1 MSQILSQSDWYEI
14 RAADESAA
22 IDLYGD
28 IGADWQAETLAAA
41 GFVKAVAGISAKTI
55 DVRINSY
62 GGSVY
67 DGLAIYNALRSHG
80 AKIRTFNEGIAASI
94 ASLIYMAG
102 DERVM
107 AENAQLMIHAPW
119 TIALG
124 NANELRD
131 MADTLDRV
139 SKSMASSYASSGMDK
154 GEILALLMDGKDHW
168 YSADEAKEAGFATE
182 VTERSAVA
190 AKYQSNRFVNR
201 GTRHEVSKG
210 VDMTDKAAGQT
221 TTQDP
226 KPTQPVTPVAAA
238 PEQKP
243 YARSTAESQQLIA
256 LFKAHLGKPGI
267 DDLKDSVLADS
278 SVSPEAAG
286 LQILAALGR
295 DQSPARAPGIETVED
310 TTDKFRAAAA
320 DAILAQTTEGAAAK
334 ANLQGNPY
342 AGMRPSQ
349 IARVCMERN
358 GIKVMAHDPD
368 GIFRQMRGSAMFTQG
383 TGDFPVILENV
394 MHKVLREN
402 YKAQEDTWSRFCAV
416 SSASDFRPHNRYR
429 GGSIANLDQVN
440 EHGEFINKAIP
451 DGEKTTVSTETKGNI
466 INITRQALV
475 NDDMGYFV
483 SLAALFGRAAKRTI
497 EDEVYALLNMNSGN
511 GPTMADG
518 NPFFHASRGNI
529 ATGAVPSMAVLK
541 AMRIQMLSQKDKDG
555 NEWLDFRPDLSLSG
569 FSVAD
574 DIRAVLEAQYDP
586 DVVQKFQR
594 PNVVRGMLRDIVETP
609 RLASA
614 NAFYLFADKNI
625 AAPVDVTFLNG
636 VQEPFLDYEAGFDID
651 GFRWKVRLDVKAN
664 PGDPRGAIR
673 NPGA

>member
-154 GEILALLMDGKDHW
+154 DEILSLLMDGKDHW
-168 YSADEAKEAGFATE
+168 YSADEAKAAGFATE

-190 AKYQSNRFVNR
+190 AKYEANRFVNR
-201 GTRHEVSKG
+201 GTRHGISNG

-221 TTQDP
+221 TTQD
-226 KPTQPVTPVAAA
+226 KKEDQVTQQAA
-238 PEQKP
+238 PEPKP

-267 DDLKDSVLADS
+267 DDLKDAVLADAT
-278 SVSPEAAG
+278 VSPDAAG

-310 TTDKFRAAAA
+310 TDDKFAAAA
-320 DAILAQTTEGAAAK
+320 IDAILARTTYGVEERK
-334 ANLQGNPY
+334 RLQGNPY
-342 AGMRPSQ
+342 AGMRLVD
-349 IARVCMERN
+349 IAKASLTRKGE
-358 GIKVMAHDPD
+358 KLKSHDP
-368 GIFRQMRGSAMFTQG
+368 IEVFKQVQASAMFTQG
-383 TGDFPVILENV
+383 TGDFPVLLESV
-394 MHKVLREN
+394 MHKTLVGAYEH
-402 YKAQEDTWSRFCAV
+402 ATDTWTRFCKV
-416 SSASDFRPHNRYR
+416 GSVVDFRLHNRYR
-429 GGSIANLDQVN
+429 AGSFSNLDIVN
-440 EHGEFINKAIP
+440 EHGEFLNKPIA
-451 DGEKTTVSTETKGNI
+451 DGEKASIAAQTKGNI
-466 INITRQALV
+466 INITRQALI
-475 NDDMGYFV
+475 NDDMGAFTD
-483 SLAALFGRAAKRTI
+483 LAALLGRAAHRTI
-497 EDEVYALLNMNSGN
+497 EQDVYNLLGLNAGL
-511 GPTMADG
+511 GPVMADG
-518 NPFFHASRGNI
+518 NTLFHASRGNLV
-529 ATGAVPSMAVLK
+529 ATGVAPTMASLE
-541 AMRIQMLSQKDKDG
+541 AMRVAMASQRDASG
-555 NEWLDFRPDLSLSG
+555 NEWLDIRPAVAVSSLAVGSAIR
-569 FSVAD
+569 VAVG
-574 DIRAVLEAQYDP
+574 AEYDP
-586 DVVQKFQR
+586 DVQNKFQR
-594 PNVVRGMLRDIVETP
+594 PNITKGLLRDVIDTP
-609 RLASA
+609 RVSGTAY
-614 NAFYLFADKNI
+614 YLFAEPSI
-625 AAPVDVTFLNG
+625 VPTLEVVFLNG
-636 VQEPFLDYEAGFDID
+636 NRTPYMEMEKGFDID
-651 GFRWKVRLDVKAN
+651 GFRWKVRLDYGVGAI
-664 PGDPRGAIR
+664 DWRGAMR

>member
-295 DQSPARAPGIETVED
+295 DQSPARAPGIETVD
-310 TTDKFRAAAA
+310 DQTDKWRAAAA
-320 DAILAQTTEGAAAK
+320 DAILARTAHGDEARK
-334 ANLQGNPY
+334 RLQGNPY
-342 AGMRPSQ
+342 ANMRLVD
-349 IARVCMERN
+349 IARTSIERT
-358 GIKVMAHDPD
+358 GRKVENHDAHS
-368 GIFRQMRGSAMFTQG
+368 IFIQASAMFTQG
-383 TGDFPVILENV
+383 TGDFPVLLENV
-394 MHKVLREN
+394 MHKVLLAD
-402 YKAQEDTWSRFCAV
+402 YAAAPDTWSQFCKV
-416 SSASDFRPHNRYR
+416 GSVSDFRPHNRYR
-429 GGSIANLDQVN
+429 AGSFSNLDVVN
-440 EHGEFINKAIP
+440 EHGEFLNKPIA
-451 DGEKTTVSTETKGNI
+451 DGEKVSIVAATKGNI
-466 INITRQALV
+466 INITRQALI
-475 NDDMGYFV
+475 NDDMGAFTD
-483 SLAALFGRAAKRTI
+483 LAARLGRAARRSI
-497 EDEVYALLNMNSGN
+497 EQDVYDLLALNGGN
-511 GPTMADG
+511 GPVLPDG
-518 NPFFHASRGNI
+518 NTLFHASRANLV
-529 ATGAVPSMAVLK
+529 ATGVAPTMASLE
-541 AMRIQMLSQKDKDG
+541 AMRISMANQRDASG
-555 NEWLDFRPDLSLSG
+555 NEWLDIRPAVALSSLAVGS
-569 FSVAD
+569 A
-574 DIRAVLEAQYDP
+574 IRIANGAEYDP
-586 DVVQKFQR
+586 DVVNKFQR
-594 PNVVRGMLRDIVETP
+594 PNTTKGLLRNVIDTP
-609 RLASA
+609 RISGTSY
-614 NAFYLFADKNI
+614 YLFAD
-625 AAPVDVTFLNG
+625 PQVVPTVEVVFLNG
-636 VQEPFLDYEAGFDID
+636 VQEPYLEMERGFAVD
-651 GFRWKVRLDVKAN
+651 GFRWKVRLDYGVGAV
-664 PGDPRGAIR
+664 DWRGAIR